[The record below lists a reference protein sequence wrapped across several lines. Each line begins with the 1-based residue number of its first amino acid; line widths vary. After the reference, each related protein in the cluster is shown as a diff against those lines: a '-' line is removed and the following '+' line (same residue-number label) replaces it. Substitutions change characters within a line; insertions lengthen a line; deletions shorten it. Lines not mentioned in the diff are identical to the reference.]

1 MIRFYKRCILFSFLI
16 FLQSCSGSKIGNF
29 LELSFEDI
37 EQEEQLDRYLL
48 DLDDTSSINE
58 IDRINQDSLGSDD
71 IDIGTDEMIDIEDEL
86 DIVIDNELIKSDEII
101 DIKDELNIVID
112 NELIKSDED
121 INEDKNNNQTYRIVV
136 ILKDLD
142 PTAPSE
148 ALTNVL
154 REFNFNFEIEKIER
168 YSQENEQN

>member
-37 EQEEQLDRYLL
+37 EQEEQLERYLL
-48 DLDDTSSINE
+48 DIDNTSSTSE
-58 IDRINQDSLGSDD
+58 IDMINQDSLDSDD
-71 IDIGTDEMIDIEDEL
+71 IYIGTDEI
-86 DIVIDNELIKSDEII
+86 S
-101 DIKDELNIVID
+101 DIKDELDIAID
-112 NELIKSDED
+112 NEDINSDEN

-168 YSQENEQN
+168 YSETKEQN

>member
-1 MIRFYKRCILFSFLI
+1 MIRFYNSCILFSFLI

-48 DLDDTSSINE
+48 DVDDTSSINE

-86 DIVIDNELIKSDEII
+86 DIVIDNELIKSDE
-101 DIKDELNIVID
+101 
-112 NELIKSDED
+112 D
-121 INEDKNNNQTYRIVV
+121 INEDKNNNQTYRIVL

-142 PTAPSE
+142 PTAPTE

-168 YSQENEQN
+168 YSQKNEQN

>member
-58 IDRINQDSLGSDD
+58 IDRINQDSLDGDD
-71 IDIGTDEMIDIEDEL
+71 IYIGTDEMIDIEDEL
-86 DIVIDNELIKSDEII
+86 DIVIDNEQ
-101 DIKDELNIVID
+101 
-112 NELIKSDED
+112 IKSDED
-121 INEDKNNNQTYRIVV
+121 INEDKNNNNQTYRIVL

-142 PTAPSE
+142 PTSPTE

-168 YSQENEQN
+168 YSERNEQN